1 MEKSLE
7 ENQSKK
13 SLNENKVENSLRV
26 AAISEKEV
34 YIFEDLIWAKSFQ
47 SKRILY
53 SLDDYLP
60 IIRFFNKEA

>member
-34 YIFEDLIWAKSFQ
+34 YIFEDLI
-47 SKRILY
+47 
-53 SLDDYLP
+53 
-60 IIRFFNKEA
+60 